1 MAGLFTGIVTAFLY
15 GNLAY
20 FLSRIGG
27 LMRHSEQPHELTE
40 ELLSIHDKDPP
51 SLTVLVPSY
60 KEEERVVSRALLS
73 ASLAEYPNKRIVLL
87 IDDAPDPATDAD
99 AEALAH
105 MRELPKRLQDLL
117 GPIRNEFHAELA
129 AYLSRVKSSP
139 PDAATETEH
148 LIPTPE
154 DHNR

>member
-1 MAGLFTGIVTAFLY
+1 
-15 GNLAY
+15 
-20 FLSRIGG
+20 
-27 LMRHSEQPHELTE
+27 MRHSEQPHELTE

-148 LIPTPE
+148 LSAL
-154 DHNR
+154 